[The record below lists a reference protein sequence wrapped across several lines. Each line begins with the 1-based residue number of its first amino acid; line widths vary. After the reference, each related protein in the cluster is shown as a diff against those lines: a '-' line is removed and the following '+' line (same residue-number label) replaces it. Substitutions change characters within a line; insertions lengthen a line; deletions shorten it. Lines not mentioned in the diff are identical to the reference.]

1 MLTTNNYL
9 MLLNNEKA
17 LKEEMEKLSQLIEIY
32 APHDG
37 GFSLNIPGIYVGRDS
52 KIDVDIMKNF
62 YMPSIGII
70 AQGAKAIMAGKE
82 IYQCDYTHMHFIPI
96 ALPVSLRTTD
106 ASSSKPSLGIRLDLD
121 PKRIA
126 ELVMKVYPQGL
137 PSAHKWSASYVT
149 QTDVNIINAMRR
161 MLECLQKPGDTEF
174 IAPLILDEI
183 LIRLLRSPIG
193 VHVAEIGLRDSDI
206 QQVTGAI
213 NWLRENFAQTMKVSD
228 LAELV
233 HMSVSSFHEH
243 FKAVTSM
250 SPLQYQKVL
259 RLHEARHLMLS
270 KNINAATACQ
280 LVGYLSDSQFNRDY
294 GNYFGNPPKRDIA
307 KLRKLAQK

>member
-1 MLTTNNYL
+1 MVTTNNYL
-9 MLLNNEKA
+9 MSMNNEKA
-17 LKEEMEKLSQLIEIY
+17 LKEEMGKLSQLIGIY

-37 GFSLNIPGIYVGRDS
+37 GFRLNIPGIYVGRDS

-70 AQGAKAIMAGKE
+70 AQGAKTIMAGKD

-106 ASSSKPSLGIRLDLD
+106 ASFSKPFLGIRMELDA
-121 PKRIA
+121 KRIA
-126 ELVMKVYPQGL
+126 ELVMKVYPKGL
-137 PSAHKWSASYVT
+137 PSVHKWSSSYVT
-149 QTDVNIINAMRR
+149 QTDVNIVNAMRR
-161 MLECLQKPGDTEF
+161 MLECLQEADDAELIT
-174 IAPLILDEI
+174 PLIIDEI
-183 LIRLLRSPIG
+183 LIRLLKSPIG
-193 VHVAEIGLRDSDI
+193 VHIAEIGLRDSDI
-206 QQVTGAI
+206 QQVTKSI

-233 HMSVSSFHEH
+233 HMSISSFHEH

-259 RLHEARHLMLS
+259 PLHEARHLMLS
-270 KNINAATACQ
+270 KNINAATASQ

-294 GNYFGNPPKRDIA
+294 SSYFGDPPKRDIA
-307 KLRKLAQK
+307 KLRQMVQ